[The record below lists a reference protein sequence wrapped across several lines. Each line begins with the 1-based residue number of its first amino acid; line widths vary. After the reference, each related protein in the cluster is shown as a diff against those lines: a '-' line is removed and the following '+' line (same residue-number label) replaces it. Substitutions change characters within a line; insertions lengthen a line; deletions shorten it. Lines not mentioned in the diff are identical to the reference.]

1 MEPID
6 FSALSLDAQL
16 SREWLAVNHLGGYAA
31 ATLPGC
37 NTRKYHGLLIA
48 AMSPP
53 VHRMVLLSRVEETV
67 FYDGWPHALGC
78 NEYPDAIHPQGHRL
92 LRAFSADPFP
102 RWAYQN
108 EGWTLEKQLRL
119 LKGQNT
125 VVLSYTLMGSAKPVE
140 LEVRPLFA
148 LRGIHELMYQW
159 NAPLAPEAL
168 APGHHHI
175 KASRASP

>member
-6 FSALSLDAQL
+6 LSALSLDAQF

-31 ATLPGC
+31 STLPGC
-37 NTRKYHGLLIA
+37 NTRKDHGLLIA

-67 FYDGWPHALGC
+67 FYDGWPHALAC
-78 NEYPDAIHPQGHRL
+78 NEYPDAIHPQGYRL

-108 EGWTLEKQLRL
+108 EGWTIEKQLRL
-119 LKGQNT
+119 LKG
-125 VVLSYTLMGSAKPVE
+125 VVRRTAD
-140 LEVRPLFA
+140 
-148 LRGIHELMYQW
+148 LR
-159 NAPLAPEAL
+159 
-168 APGHHHI
+168 
-175 KASRASP
+175 